1 MQLGASFSCG
11 MRRWVP
17 SNTVCHV
24 PLGWAPSGA
33 FRILVETFSRA
44 QKKRVYNGHLTLC
57 NPSHVAE
64 ADVAEQSGDI
74 SQQRPAIWK
83 RVWCASV
90 VSGTARTKKRFE
102 ICFGKQDNIF
112 QC

>member
-24 PLGWAPSGA
+24 PLGWAPGGA

-57 NPSHVAE
+57 NLSHVAE
-64 ADVAEQSGDI
+64 VDVAEQDGDEH
-74 SQQRPAIWK
+74 QQRPAIRI
-83 RVWCASV
+83 RVWCASG
-90 VSGTARTKKRFE
+90 VSGTARTEKGFA
-102 ICFGKQDNIF
+102 
-112 QC
+112 